1 MTDKIFG
8 NIKEGLN
15 EKKPMYEEL
24 KENLLNNNYSNDD
37 KELMEEAFKTINS
50 LETTL
55 RCAIETINVA
65 REQRD
70 KAYQALIKT
79 TKLQHEVEEKLEKAI
94 KAIKTMRDGSD
105 AVMLHTAREILEELE
120 GYKE

>member
-1 MTDKIFG
+1 M
-8 NIKEGLN
+8 
-15 EKKPMYEEL
+15 
-24 KENLLNNNYSNDD
+24 DD

-94 KAIKTMRDGSD
+94 KAIKTMPFSSTAD
-105 AVMLHTAREILEELE
+105 MLHTAREILEELE
-120 GYKE
+120 GYIEKNE